1 MPAASAPRGAPHG
14 EPVSPVATGPQ
25 APSPA
30 SGMPAPSPAPRP
42 PPPQGTEHYSDIG
55 SGSSYTGGSSGTHA
69 YHSSVSTLDGSTDF
83 AATSAGRPDAAGS
96 ANGTA
101 AASPGRHSAA
111 DEAAARARAD
121 AAVRAA
127 SSARAAAEA
136 AHRASRAA
144 AAAAASGG
152 QIQQHASNDDSSGL
166 GLNDEDSGF
175 GPLPDMDFAD
185 RVWRARRQEGQA
197 RILSRVEMSAMSST
211 SSQQSY
217 GGRGSDRSGGVRWSG
232 VAAQGGGGRREN
244 GAGGAMRMGDTEEE
258 KEISLLGG
266 RGACDFC
273 FHSDAYNQ
281 IPGAIPLKHTYRFSC
296 CTNHNPDVQ
305 RLKERGRAGG
315 WRGGK

>member
-1 MPAASAPRGAPHG
+1 M
-14 EPVSPVATGPQ
+14 
-25 APSPA
+25 
-30 SGMPAPSPAPRP
+30 
-42 PPPQGTEHYSDIG
+42 
-55 SGSSYTGGSSGTHA
+55 
-69 YHSSVSTLDGSTDF
+69 STLDGSTDF
-83 AATSAGRPDAAGS
+83 AATSTGRHDAAGT
-96 ANGTA
+96 AAGNGT
-101 AASPGRHSAA
+101 SPGRHSAA
-111 DEAAARARAD
+111 DEAAARAKAD

-152 QIQQHASNDDSSGL
+152 QHQQHASNDDSSGL

-217 GGRGSDRSGGVRWSG
+217 GRGSDRSGATGGVRWG
-232 VAAQGGGGRREN
+232 GKAAPGAGGGGRREN
-244 GAGGAMRMGDTEEE
+244 GAGGAMRMTDMEEE

-266 RGACDFC
+266 RGTCDFC
-273 FHSDAYNQ
+273 FH
-281 IPGAIPLKHTYRFSC
+281 LCTY
-296 CTNHNPDVQ
+296 TQP
-305 RLKERGRAGG
+305 KYT
-315 WRGGK
+315 W